1 MQANR
6 FYRDWVGAEDL
17 VSFEVVEGETDLLI
31 LAERIL
37 EKEARG
43 SIVKYRKDIKRYIA
57 GRPEFK
63 SSLAPIE
70 MDVEAPDIV
79 KDMLAA
85 ALRSKVG
92 PMAGVAGAIAEYV
105 GRELL
110 KFSEEIIVEN
120 VGDIFLATGKER
132 TLGIFAISSA
142 FTKRLGLK
150 IKPQITPLGVC
161 SSSGKIGHSLSFG
174 ATDAT
179 VIISKN
185 TALSDCVATK
195 VGNLVKGSRDIQKG
209 MDFAKSVED
218 ILGAVIIVDKK
229 LASWGEVELV
239 PI

>member
-37 EKEARG
+37 EKEARD

-105 GRELL
+105 GRE
-110 KFSEEIIVEN
+110 
-120 VGDIFLATGKER
+120 D
-132 TLGIFAISSA
+132 
-142 FTKRLGLK
+142 
-150 IKPQITPLGVC
+150 
-161 SSSGKIGHSLSFG
+161 
-174 ATDAT
+174 
-179 VIISKN
+179 
-185 TALSDCVATK
+185 
-195 VGNLVKGSRDIQKG
+195 SRDIC
-209 MDFAKSVED
+209 
-218 ILGAVIIVDKK
+218 DKFSLYK
-229 LASWGEVELV
+229 AAG
-239 PI
+239 P